1 MTLLIQTSMREFR
14 LIDGSNM
21 VFRAYYGLPEL
32 NNEEGTNI
40 NAVYGFFRMLLRML
54 QTKPEYLVIARD
66 SPVRTVRAEIFE
78 DYKAQRISM
87 PDNFR
92 RQMNMIK
99 ELVAQ
104 LHIPAEEIPWFEA
117 DDIIFTLVQHA
128 KHHEHSLMFKII
140 SSDKDLKQ
148 MLSTN
153 VINFDAMKQKIT
165 TYESFK
171 QEFGFV
177 PERIV
182 DYLAIVWDVS
192 DNIPGV
198 QGIGEKWAK
207 ELITAHQTLENL
219 YANLETIA
227 PRYQQKLR
235 DGKET
240 AFSSRNLIRLIDIP
254 ALAHKGVDAF
264 LYPLDGTHWKRILV
278 DGQGYASLEKLCG
291 EFKLHPHVGQQHSL
305 FW

>member
-1 MTLLIQTSMREFR
+1 MREFR

-32 NNEEGTNI
+32 NNEEWTNI

-104 LHIPAEEIPWFEA
+104 LHIPAEEIPGFEA

-148 MLSTN
+148 MLSSN
-153 VINFDAMKQKIT
+153 VIAFDAMKQKIT

-177 PERIV
+177 PEYIV
-182 DYLAIVWDVS
+182 DYLAIVGDVS
-192 DNIPGV
+192 DNIPGIH
-198 QGIGEKWAK
+198 GIGEKWAK
-207 ELITAHQTLENL
+207 ELITTHQTLEQIYENL
-219 YANLETIA
+219 ATI
-227 PRYQQKLR
+227 PSRYQQKLR
-235 DGKET
+235 DGKDT
-240 AFSSRNLIRLIDIP
+240 AFASRDLIRLIDIP
-254 ALAHKGVDAF
+254 ALAHKWVDAF
-264 LYPLDGTHWKRILV
+264 LYPLDGAHRRKILV
-278 DGQGYASLEKLCG
+278 DGQWYTSLEKLCG

>member
-1 MTLLIQTSMREFR
+1 MREFR

-21 VFRAYYGLPEL
+21 IFRAYYGLPEL
-32 NNEEGTNI
+32 HNDEWENI

-54 QTKPEYLVIARD
+54 QAKPEYLLIARD
-66 SPVRTVRAEIFE
+66 SPVRTVRAEIFT

-87 PDNFR
+87 PDNFFW
-92 RQMNMIK
+92 QMNMIK
-99 ELVAQ
+99 ELTAQ
-104 LHIPAEEIPWFEA
+104 LHIPAEEIPGFEA
-117 DDIIFTLVQHA
+117 DDIIFSLVQHA
-128 KHHEHSLMFKII
+128 KHHQHSLLFKII

-148 MLSTN
+148 MLSDN
-153 VINFDAMKQKIT
+153 VIAFDAMKQKIT

-182 DYLAIVWDVS
+182 DYLAIVGDVS
-192 DNIPGV
+192 DNVPGI

-207 ELITAHQTLENL
+207 ELVSTHQTLENI
-219 YANLETIA
+219 YANLEAIA

-235 DGKET
+235 DGKEV
-240 AFSSRNLIRLIDIP
+240 AFASRELIRLIDIP
-254 ALAHKGVDAF
+254 ALAHKWVDAF
-264 LYPLDGTHWKRILV
+264 LYALDGAHWKNVLV
-278 DGQGYASLEKLCG
+278 EGQWFASLEQLCG
-291 EFKLHPHVGQQHSL
+291 DFKIHPHVGQQHSL